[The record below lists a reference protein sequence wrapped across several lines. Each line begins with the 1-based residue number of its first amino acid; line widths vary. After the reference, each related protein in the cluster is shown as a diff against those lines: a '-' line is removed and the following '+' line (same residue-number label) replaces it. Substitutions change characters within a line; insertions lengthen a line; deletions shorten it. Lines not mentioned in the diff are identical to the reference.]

1 MSLHGNYDH
10 DIWAFKRGTN
20 RYGIRNHIVVMVS
33 TFCAN
38 LIATE
43 IGNQFKNRKFGKY
56 EQNRVIV
63 MTHNVGCCSV
73 GFDVALGNDILQ
85 SVSNNPNVGAILI
98 VSLGCGSYCSEANHR
113 GDSNLKGNLVKSI
126 KTKYSKKEV
135 VIQARGGYLTTLNQA
150 CHHIEKLIKE
160 LDPVP
165 QEKIGFD
172 RIFAG
177 VMNGSSDMTSGLFS
191 NPSVGHFCD
200 YLLDE
205 GGRIAFG
212 QTTETL
218 GAEHLLLKR
227 ANSENTSNRIK
238 GLLDAATTMRLAVEN
253 EGVETE
259 PTQGNIRSGISTLA
273 EKSLGT
279 IAKIGF
285 QEKHKIVEV
294 VPHGK
299 RANTIPGLHFVDTP
313 GQDVLS
319 LTGLTAAGT
328 HLILFTTGRG
338 APTGSP
344 ISPTI
349 KITANRKTFENL
361 QDIIDLYI
369 PIETILTGQKS
380 LKEVALENIVPYV
393 CGVVSGEIL
402 TKAERNNQADFQVR
416 QLWMIE

>member
-1 MSLHGNYDH
+1 MSIPGNYAQ
-10 DIWAFKRGTN
+10 DIWAFKRGVN

-38 LIATE
+38 VIANE
-43 IGNQFKNRKFGKY
+43 IGNRFKDRKFGKN

-63 MTHNVGCCSV
+63 MTHNIGCCSV
-73 GFDVALGNDILQ
+73 GFDVALGNDVLQ
-85 SVSNNPNVGAILI
+85 NVSQNPNVGALLLI
-98 VSLGCGSYCSEANHR
+98 SLGCGSYCSVANR
-113 GDSNLKGNLVKSI
+113 SGSSNRKGSLFQNIKSR
-126 KTKYSKKEV
+126 YDKKEV
-135 VIQARGGYLTTLNQA
+135 VIQAHGGYQNTIRQA
-150 CHHIEKLIKE
+150 TVFIENMIKE
-160 LDPVP
+160 LEGVP
-165 QEKIGFD
+165 QEKIGLD
-172 RIFAG
+172 KIFAG

-191 NPSVGHFCD
+191 NPAVGHFCD

-205 GGRIAFG
+205 GGRVAFG

-218 GAEHLLLKR
+218 GAEHILLER
-227 ANSENTSNRIK
+227 ANSEKTGNRIK

-253 EGVETE
+253 EGVESE

-279 IAKIGF
+279 VAKIGF
-285 QEKHKIVEV
+285 QKNHKIVEV

-299 RANTIPGLHFVDTP
+299 RASTTPGLYFVDTP

-319 LTGLTAAGT
+319 LTGLAAAGT

-349 KITANRKTFENL
+349 KVTANRKTYEDL
-361 QDIIDLYI
+361 KDIIDLYI
-369 PIETILTGQKS
+369 PIETILSGQRS
-380 LKEVALENIVPYV
+380 LKDAALEIIVPYV
-393 CGVVSGEIL
+393 CKVASGEKL
-402 TKAERNNQADFQVR
+402 TKAEKNNQADFQVR